1 MNGKRFDPSDEDAA
15 FFRRFHEPPR
25 PEFARALSERL
36 AHDQVDFGSVHGGR
50 VRAWRGIAVARP
62 WLAAAVVV
70 LMLGAILAVP
80 AMAYWSI
87 ALPHSAPREVFPATP
102 GGAPVLTPSGAV
114 TDAPTPAGRR
124 FESLDDLARATGLPL
139 LLPTYLPSGCAER
152 ERFGLP
158 TPVNAAYLTYSCLTL
173 SQQAIV
179 RQGTE
184 HREEPA
190 IGAGAAEA
198 ITIGGQPAIY
208 IRGAWMVDSR
218 GQRVWQE
225 HLGHELVFERDGLIV
240 RLRAGDATAVP
251 LAELIRVAESLQ
263 PRK

>member
-1 MNGKRFDPSDEDAA
+1 MDGKQLDTTDEDLA
-15 FFRRFHEPPR
+15 FFRQFHEPPR
-25 PEFARALSERL
+25 PEFAHALFERL
-36 AHDQVDFGSVHGGR
+36 AHDPVDIGQVPSGR
-50 VRAWRGIAVARP
+50 VWAWRRMPVARP

-70 LMLGAILAVP
+70 FMLGAILTVP

-87 ALPHSAPREVFPATP
+87 ALPHSAPREVLPATP
-102 GGAPVLTPSGAV
+102 GSAPVLTPSGAV

-124 FESLDDLARATGLPL
+124 FESLDYLARTTGLPL

-152 ERFGLP
+152 ERFALP
-158 TPVNAAYLTYSCLTL
+158 TPVNVAYLTYSCLTL

-190 IGAGAAEA
+190 IGAGTAEA
-198 ITIGGQPAIY
+198 ITISGQPAIY
-208 IRGAWMVDSR
+208 IRGAWMVDSK
-218 GQRVWQE
+218 GQRVWQQN
-225 HLGHELVFERDGLIV
+225 LGHELVFERDGLIV
-240 RLRAGDATAVP
+240 RLRAGDVTTVP
-251 LAELIRVAESLQ
+251 LEELIRVAESLQ

>member
-1 MNGKRFDPSDEDAA
+1 MDDKPFDPFDEDGA
-15 FFRRFHEPPR
+15 FFRQFHEPPR
-25 PEFARALSERL
+25 PEFTRALSERL
-36 AHDQVDFGSVHGGR
+36 AHDPVDRESVPGGR
-50 VRAWRGIAVARP
+50 VRAWGMAVARP

-70 LMLGAILAVP
+70 LMFGTILAVP

-87 ALPHSAPREVFPATP
+87 ALPHSAPREVAPATP

-114 TDAPTPAGRR
+114 TDAPTPVGRR

-139 LLPTYLPSGCAER
+139 LLPTYLPPGCAER
-152 ERFGLP
+152 ERFALP

-184 HREEPA
+184 RREEPA

-198 ITIGGQPAIY
+198 ITIGGQPAIH

-225 HLGHELVFERDGLIV
+225 GLGHELVFERDGLIV
-240 RLRAGDATAVP
+240 RLRAGDAKTVP
-251 LAELIRVAESLQ
+251 LEELIRVAESLQ